1 MIQLPSA
8 VLSVVQLLGQ
18 GAMKV
23 GIQHCDV
30 SG

>member
-1 MIQLPSA
+1 
-8 VLSVVQLLGQ
+8 VFSVVQLLGQ